1 MIQRLQT
8 LFLLV
13 FCGVSAGN
21 FFLFPVELSLLNTA
35 FGAQA
40 AVLNQLPLVFT
51 LIIFLNIF
59 LYNRRMRQIRVNQV
73 VWVLFSFYWGAL
85 VYFIVQTNQ
94 HFSPYLPDLG
104 LAFVGEAMLLLANK
118 YIKKDEA
125 LIRSIDR
132 LR

>member
-1 MIQRLQT
+1 
-8 LFLLV
+8 V
-13 FCGVSAGN
+13 
-21 FFLFPVELSLLNTA
+21 
-35 FGAQA
+35 QA
-40 AVLNQLPLVFT
+40 AVLNQLPLVFM
-51 LIIFLNIF
+51 LIVLVNIF
-59 LYNRRMRQIRVNQV
+59 LYNHRMRQIRVNQV
-73 VWVLFSFYWGAL
+73 VWVLFSLYWGAL